1 MKKMMLVLVVVVLVC
16 TAGLTVSAEPEGRY
30 ADQLYV
36 EVSALNSLEYFYDHK
51 EGMRLVGEDL
61 GVRTEYTGPADY
73 DMNAVTAAAIN

>member
-1 MKKMMLVLVVVVLVC
+1 MRKLIVLGLALLIALSFAAC
-16 TAGLTVSAEPEGRY
+16 SKEEAPAAGESAAGRY

-61 GVRTEYTGPADY
+61 GVKTEYTRAG
-73 DMNAVTAAAIN
+73 